1 MKIDSRRKFKDTFN
15 KLFKKYHPDNQETG
29 DAELFIKY
37 KTAYDEALKMGVLHK
52 LPEEVIG
59 ITTEQAFSGTTIDY
73 KNVQI
78 VIPPKFHRSGKTI
91 TFEDMSGERHY
102 IKIDIVPIKDEAI
115 HYDEFREMEIERFI
129 HITTLD
135 VILGFTKT
143 LDIFKNRIIL
153 NYKPYEILKGNAI
166 KWFPG
171 CGFWKIREPN
181 ERNPLKIKFIIE
193 KTDFEEEDRK
203 ILEGLREKYAK
214 GK

>member
-1 MKIDSRRKFKDTFN
+1 LASALQLRGFPSFLAQLCRFSAAERR
-15 KLFKKYHPDNQETG
+15 PG
-29 DAELFIKY
+29 
-37 KTAYDEALKMGVLHK
+37 G
-52 LPEEVIG
+52 
-59 ITTEQAFSGTTIDY
+59 
-73 KNVQI
+73 
-78 VIPPKFHRSGKTI
+78 
-91 TFEDMSGERHY
+91 
-102 IKIDIVPIKDEAI
+102 DIVKKI
-115 HYDEFREMEIERFI
+115 
-129 HITTLD
+129 
-135 VILGFTKT
+135 T
-143 LDIFKNRIIL
+143 LDIFENRIIL